1 MTALWQWLLGLD
13 PAEWTAG
20 GRWSLD
26 LAAMPGGDRGLLW
39 LVLAVAFLVGLTWW
53 QGREARRLAAW
64 RRWTLWGLRA
74 AAAGVVAVMLL
85 EPVVVL
91 SKTEYEPSR
100 LLVLRDVSGS
110 MGLSDAWTDGG
121 QAAAVA
127 RAVGLPDAAAV
138 RGATRVDL
146 AERALGG
153 GEAGGLSERLTMGGE
168 RTVVDLPFAE
178 GVLEPIVEDENGNG
192 NGGALP
198 VPGAGAL
205 PGAGAGAGTGIGTA
219 LREAVGRYRGLPVAG
234 VLIVS
239 DGQSNA
245 GLSVEQAARF
255 AAESGLPVA
264 ALAVGTEEGPRNA
277 EVVEVQADPV
287 VFVGD
292 AVTATVLVRSRGMDG
307 EAAAV
312 TLERSRGGGPW
323 ETVGREPLTLGEAG
337 QTREVGFTFTEEAPG
352 DLRLRATLAVD
363 GGGVEQSEDDNVALA
378 EVRVIRRQLRV
389 LLVAGSTF
397 PEVQFLRNT
406 LLRDKTVEL
415 STWLMTADADYLHP
429 GDTPIRRL
437 PQTAEELN
445 EYDCLVLY
453 DPDPDGFPPGFGELM
468 QKFVGQGG
476 GGLVYIA
483 GEQHTRASFDRQG
496 DPLLGW
502 LGLLPVVREAGL
514 FRTAQQLTWSARDA
528 WRLLITPE
536 GRADPIFS
544 FDPDSEKNR
553 RVLDVLPGMYWHF
566 PVTRPRPAATVL
578 ARHGDPRMVNDYGP
592 EVLMATQL
600 VGPGRSLFIA
610 FDSTYRWRYLSE
622 GYFDGFWG
630 RVIDRAGRAKRLG
643 GVYPFRLR
651 TDRPAYRPGSS
662 VTVTARFTD
671 PTTLDPGLTA
681 MQAEAVR
688 GDDEPVAFTLT
699 RQPDDSFEGSF
710 IAAKTGDHLVQVWP
724 GEAVD
729 AGGTAGARPATLR
742 VEVALPDA
750 EFDHPELD
758 RAALQ
763 TIAGATGGR
772 VFDLTE
778 ADALPAAF
786 SLGHVA
792 RTLEDRQAVW
802 DAPALWML
810 LMGLLIAEWV
820 FRKRC
825 RLV

>member
-1 MTALWQWLLGLD
+1 MTAAWRWMLGLE
-13 PAEWTAG
+13 PADWSEG
-20 GRWSLD
+20 GRWSLQW
-26 LAAMPGGDRGLLW
+26 AAAPGGDRALLW
-39 LVLAVAFLVGLTWW
+39 LALGVAFLVGLTWW
-53 QGREARRLAAW
+53 QKREARRLGWAP
-64 RRWTLWGLRA
+64 RWTLWGLRA
-74 AAAGVVAVMLL
+74 AAAAVVAVMLL

-100 LLVLRDVSGS
+100 LLVLRDVSPS
-110 MGLSDAWTDGG
+110 MGLIDAWRDGG
-121 QAAAVA
+121 RAAAVA

-138 RGATRVDL
+138 RGATRGEL

-153 GEAGGLSERLTMGGE
+153 ERVGGLAERLALGGE
-168 RTVVDLPFAE
+168 RVVVDLPFAE
-178 GVLEPIVEDENGNG
+178 SIVEAARD
-192 NGGALP
+192 GGESER
-198 VPGAGAL
+198 PGV
-205 PGAGAGAGTGIGTA
+205 GTGIGAA
-219 LREAVGRYRGLPVAG
+219 LREAVGRYRGVPVAG

-245 GLSVEQAARF
+245 GPSVEQAARF
-255 AAESGLPVA
+255 AAEAGVPVA

-277 EVVEVQADPV
+277 EVVGVQVDPV
-287 VFVGD
+287 VFERDTVSV
-292 AVTATVLVRSRGMDG
+292 AVVVRSRGMDG

-323 ETVGREPLTLGEAG
+323 ETVGREPLQLGEAG
-337 QTREVGFTFTEEAPG
+337 ATREVGFTFTEETPG
-352 DLRLRATLAVD
+352 DVRLRATLTVD
-363 GGGVEQSEDDNVALA
+363 GAAASGTGGTSGGGGGAEQDADDNAALA

-389 LLVAGSTF
+389 LLIAGSTF

-406 LLRDKTVEL
+406 LLRDKTVDL
-415 STWLMTADADYLHP
+415 STWLMTADAEYQHP

-437 PQTAEELN
+437 PQTTEGLN
-445 EYDCLVLY
+445 EYDALVLY

-468 QKFVGQGG
+468 QQFVGQAG
-476 GGLVYIA
+476 GGLVYVA
-483 GEQHTRASFDRQG
+483 GEQHTRSSFDRQG
-496 DPLLGW
+496 DPLLDW

-544 FDPDSEKNR
+544 FDPDPEKNR

-610 FDSTYRWRYLSE
+610 FDSTYRWRYLGE

-651 TDRPAYRPGSS
+651 TDRATYRPGSR
-662 VTVTARFTD
+662 VTVTARFID
-671 PTTLDPGLTA
+671 PATLDPGLTV
-681 MQAEAVR
+681 MQAEATR
-688 GDDEPVAFTLT
+688 GDDEPIAFTLT

-710 IAAKTGDHLVQVWP
+710 DAAKTGDHLVGVWP
-724 GEAVD
+724 GEP
-729 AGGTAGARPATLR
+729 TEAGAGVRPATLR
-742 VEVALPDA
+742 VEVAQADA
-750 EFDHPELD
+750 EFDHPGLD

-772 VFDLTE
+772 VVDLE
-778 ADALPAAF
+778 RVDEVPGAF
-786 SLGHVA
+786 TLGHVA

-802 DAPALWML
+802 DAPVLWML

-820 FRKRC
+820 LRKRW